1 LRNASIADGVKS
13 GALILPL
20 QSKAKRRTER
30 EQRRKV
36 ERKSQKEKKK
46 PRPKELLL
54 QGNEA
59 VVEGALRAGCRFFAG
74 YPITPATEISEI
86 LSTRLPLVDGT
97 FIQMEDEI
105 ASLGAVIGAS
115 LAGVKA
121 MTATSGPGFSLMQ
134 ENLGFAI
141 IAEVP
146 CVVVDVMRGGPSTGL
161 PTSPS
166 QSDVMQARWG
176 THGDHPII
184 VLSASTV
191 RECYDMTIRAF
202 NFSEKFR
209 TPVILL
215 IDEVVGHMR
224 EKIALGDQN
233 EIEIFNRVK
242 PTMPPEWY
250 IPYEDTPSGIPSM
263 ANFGEG
269 YRYHVTGL
277 THDIRGFPTSRPDE
291 IGPFI
296 ARLHRKISQHFSE
309 IQIGEF
315 FQTEDAEITVVAYG
329 CVARSAKRAVIEA
342 REKGMKVGLLKL
354 MTLWP
359 FMRSAVEKVL
369 QTSKALIVPE
379 MNMGQISREV
389 KRVNRGITKVVALNK
404 VDGTIITPG
413 EILDRMMEISDARS
427 N

>member
-1 LRNASIADGVKS
+1 LK
-13 GALILPL
+13 
-20 QSKAKRRTER
+20 
-30 EQRRKV
+30 
-36 ERKSQKEKKK
+36 RKSPKVKKK
-46 PRPKELLL
+46 SHPKELLL

-59 VVEGALRAGCRFFAG
+59 IVEGALRAGCRFFAG

-86 LSTRLPLVDGT
+86 LSAKLPQLNGT

-115 LAGVKA
+115 LAGVKS

-134 ENLGFAI
+134 ENLGFAVI
-141 IAEVP
+141 TEVP
-146 CVVVDVMRGGPSTGL
+146 CVIVNVMRGGPSTGL

-166 QSDVMQARWG
+166 QSDVMQSRWG

-191 RECYDMTIRAF
+191 RECYDVTIQAF

-209 TPVILL
+209 TPVIVL
-215 IDEVVGHMR
+215 IDEVVAHMR
-224 EKIALGDQN
+224 EKMVLDDQE

-242 PTMPPEWY
+242 PTVPPEWY
-250 IPYEDTPSGIPSM
+250 IPYEDTPRGVPAM

-309 IQIGEF
+309 IQMAEY
-315 FQTEDAEITVVAYG
+315 FQTEDAEITIIAYG
-329 CVARSAKRAVIEA
+329 SVARSAKRAVWEA
-342 REKGMKVGLLKL
+342 REKGIRVGLLRL
-354 MTLWP
+354 TTIWP

-369 QTSKALIVPE
+369 QTARVLIVPE

-389 KRVNRGITKVVALNK
+389 KRVNPGVAKVFTLNK
-404 VDGTIITPG
+404 VDGTIITPS
-413 EILDRMMEISDARS
+413 EILNRIMEVS
-427 N
+427 